1 MTVRDGE
8 NVPAGSAERG
18 TSGEEYH
25 EIETRCYVYYTRRQD
40 KGGKDGSRRRQG
52 VISPVSYGL
61 TWETHL
67 TGTQVLS
74 YMQRHSRR
82 GITLQRARAND
93 RRGIRLEERE

>member
-1 MTVRDGE
+1 MSLLVWDSAGASCGVSVRGLRTE
-8 NVPAGSAERG
+8 GG
-18 TSGEEYH
+18 
-25 EIETRCYVYYTRRQD
+25 YTRRQD

-93 RRGIRLEERE
+93 PRGIRLEERE